1 MTLLDGIKVK
11 KELLNELK
19 NKIDTK
25 NIKPSLAVIQIGND
39 SASNIYIKN
48 KEKTAINL
56 GCKFEHIKFKEDC
69 KNSLEF
75 FTIRLNN
82 YGIDYKQYE
91 CGNAI
96 KLNCKI
102 ISIEKEHVFIKVK
115 GVFTLAIPLSDI
127 EKMEEYEDEN

>member
-56 GCKFEHIKFKEDC
+56 GCKF
-69 KNSLEF
+69 
-75 FTIRLNN
+75 
-82 YGIDYKQYE
+82 
-91 CGNAI
+91 
-96 KLNCKI
+96 
-102 ISIEKEHVFIKVK
+102 
-115 GVFTLAIPLSDI
+115 
-127 EKMEEYEDEN
+127 

>member
-48 KEKTAINL
+48 KKEK
-56 GCKFEHIKFKEDC
+56 
-69 KNSLEF
+69 
-75 FTIRLNN
+75 
-82 YGIDYKQYE
+82 
-91 CGNAI
+91 
-96 KLNCKI
+96 
-102 ISIEKEHVFIKVK
+102 
-115 GVFTLAIPLSDI
+115 
-127 EKMEEYEDEN
+127 